1 MMVWGANLR
10 KERHDNMA
18 ESVRTKYG
26 LWEVERE
33 RMQNDYMKESVMNE
47 AERRRIDKYR
57 NMFLVWVHDHFA
69 EKMMPPPCE

>member
-1 MMVWGANLR
+1 
-10 KERHDNMA
+10 MA

-33 RMQNDYMKESVMNE
+33 RMQEDYMQESVMNE
-47 AERRRIDKYR
+47 AERKRIDKYR
-57 NMFLVWVHDHFA
+57 NMFLAWVHDHFA